1 MKISIIGDSCTD
13 LTPALARVLGVSI
26 APLKIKVGDAV
37 QHVDDGSLDTV
48 QLIRE
53 MKACRTSPTTACPSP
68 DEYAARMR
76 ECEACFVITLS
87 SKLSGSYNAACVAR
101 DMVLE
106 DEPGKKIAVLDS
118 ESAAAGQT
126 LIALTLRR
134 LIDEE
139 LEFDE
144 IERRIRAFIAPMRTR
159 FVLEDLSNL
168 IKNGR
173 ISKMA
178 GFVGTM
184 LNLRPLMADNGHG
197 EITCLEKIR
206 GTANAMHRL
215 VERVA
220 EETASYEPDSL
231 TLVLSYCNCPE
242 RAAALKK
249 DFLAKCRALREVV
262 MVPTGGISTVYAF
275 DGGVVI
281 AF

>member
-13 LTPALARVLGVSI
+13 LTPALARVLGVSL
-26 APLKIKVGDAV
+26 APLKIQVGDAC
-37 QHVDDGSLDTV
+37 HVDDGSLDTPG
-48 QLIRE
+48 LIRE
-53 MKACRTSPTTACPSP
+53 MKACKTSPSTACPSP
-68 DEYAARMR
+68 DEYAALMR
-76 ECEACFVITLS
+76 ACEACFIITLS

-106 DEPGKKIAVLDS
+106 ETPDKKIAVLDS

-144 IERRIRAFIAPMRTR
+144 IERRIRAFIEPMHTR

-197 EITCLEKIR
+197 EIICLEKIR
-206 GTANAMHRL
+206 GTANAMRRL
-215 VERVA
+215 VDRVA
-220 EETASYEPDSL
+220 EETASEEPGSL
-231 TLVLSYCNCPE
+231 TLVLSYCNCAE
-242 RAAALKK
+242 RATALKK
-249 DFLAKCRALREVV
+249 EFLSKCRALREVI

-275 DGGVVI
+275 DGGIVI
-281 AF
+281 AY

>member
-1 MKISIIGDSCTD
+1 
-13 LTPALARVLGVSI
+13 
-26 APLKIKVGDAV
+26 
-37 QHVDDGSLDTV
+37 
-48 QLIRE
+48 
-53 MKACRTSPTTACPSP
+53 
-68 DEYAARMR
+68 
-76 ECEACFVITLS
+76 
-87 SKLSGSYNAACVAR
+87 
-101 DMVLE
+101 MVLE

-159 FVLEDLSNL
+159 FVLEDLSNPHQERPHL
-168 IKNGR
+168 QDGGLRGHDAQPASAHGR
-173 ISKMA
+173 QRPRRDHVPREDPPARPTPCTALWSAWPRDGLRRA
-178 GFVGTM
+178 GQPHARAQ
-184 LNLRPLMADNGHG
+184 LLQLPRA
-197 EITCLEKIR
+197 R
-206 GTANAMHRL
+206 GG
-215 VERVA
+215 A
-220 EETASYEPDSL
+220 E
-231 TLVLSYCNCPE
+231 
-242 RAAALKK
+242 K